1 MLRQLTLILC
11 LLPLPTQA
19 ATRWPQFRG
28 PGGAS
33 VPASE
38 EKPPVEFNPKTNC
51 LWSTPIPPGSSS
63 PCIWDDRIFLTG
75 ATGSKLETLCLR
87 RSDGQILWRQ
97 PAPIEKLERTNHL
110 NGPATPT
117 PCTDGQRVY
126 VLFGSYGLLAYDFEG
141 HEAWHKTLP
150 MGEVRHGSAASPILA
165 AGKLIVN
172 GDQELMKSFL
182 IAVDPAN
189 GQTLWQIPRPRCFSS
204 HTTPLYRKAADDA
217 DEVILSGSVRL
228 VGYDLKDGSERWSV
242 RGLEAISICPSPTLG
257 DGMIFAS
264 SVALGEARL
273 PTFDD
278 LLKQCDKNGDGR
290 VSWDEAD
297 KLTRDVF
304 SILDTNNDKILTRA
318 EWDAY
323 YDIFKQ
329 SDTGLFAMRLPNPA
343 HGDHG
348 DLTDTH
354 ILWRQKRGIPEA
366 SSALFYHGRV
376 FMIQNGGLASCLDAA
391 TGNPF
396 YQTKRIGA
404 PPAQY
409 FASPI
414 AANGKIYV
422 ASTGGVVSVIDAQ
435 ADTLHVLAHNDLGE
449 PIQATPAIIDD
460 ALYVRTAAHLFAFAL
475 PSTPAR
481 RAEPK
486 ASAPDS

>member
-1 MLRQLTLILC
+1 MLRRLTLLLC
-11 LLPLPTQA
+11 LAPLPLHA

-33 VPASE
+33 LAAPE
-38 EKPPVEFNPKTNC
+38 EKPPVEFNPKTHC
-51 LWSTPIPPGSSS
+51 LWSTPIPAGSSS
-63 PCIWDDRIFLTG
+63 PCIWDDRIFLT
-75 ATGSKLETLCLR
+75 AANGSKLETLCLR

-97 PAPIEKLERTNHL
+97 AAPIEKLERTDHL

-117 PCTDGQRVY
+117 PCTDGQRLY
-126 VLFGSYGLLAYDFEG
+126 VLFGSYGLLAYDFQG
-141 HEAWHKTLP
+141 QEAWRKPLP

-182 IAVDPAN
+182 IAVDTAD
-189 GQTLWQIPRPRCFSS
+189 GHTIWQVPRPRCFSS
-204 HTTPLYRKAADDA
+204 HTTPLYRKTGEA
-217 DEVILSGSVRL
+217 DEVVLSGSVRL
-228 VGYDLKDGSERWSV
+228 VAYDLKDGSERWSV

-257 DGMIFAS
+257 DNMIFAS
-264 SVALGEARL
+264 SVALGESRL

-290 VSWDEAD
+290 ISWDEAD

-329 SDTGLFAMRLPNPA
+329 SGTGLLAMRIPDA
-343 HGDHG
+343 ASDHG

-366 SSALFYHGRV
+366 SSPLLYRGRV
-376 FMIQNGGLASCLDAA
+376 FLIQNGGLASCFEAA
-391 TGNPF
+391 TGKPI

-414 AANGKIYV
+414 AADGKIYV
-422 ASTGGVVSVIDAQ
+422 ASTGGVVSVIDANG
-435 ADTLHVLAHNDLGE
+435 DTLHVLAHNDLGE
-449 PIQATPAIIDD
+449 PVQATPAIVDD
-460 ALYVRTAAHLFAFAL
+460 TLYVRTNSRLLAFAL
-475 PSTPAR
+475 SSSPAR

-486 ASAPDS
+486 ASAPGS